1 VYNTVIIRDDV
12 IVGLSLMQY
21 ADIQHQSRETLRR
34 AILDAATRLLV
45 DGGLRALSMRRV
57 AAEVG
62 CSTTVLYTL
71 FGGKPGLLD
80 ALWQEGF
87 DRLWQAEE
95 RALETE
101 DPLSRLAALG
111 SAYRQHALENPDYYR
126 VMFGGV
132 IPGFQPSPPALDQSR
147 QTFQVLVDAVQGCID
162 ANIFRREHPEAVA
175 LVLWATVH
183 GVVSLE
189 LAGSLRES
197 ERQQVFEQAM
207 RAVAT
212 GFMGRM

>member
-1 VYNTVIIRDDV
+1 
-12 IVGLSLMQY
+12 MHY
-21 ADIQHQSRETLRR
+21 ADIQDRSREDLRR

-45 DGGLRALSMRRV
+45 GDGLQALSMRRV

-62 CSTTVLYTL
+62 CSTTVLYTM
-71 FGGKPGLLD
+71 FDGKSGLLD
-80 ALWQEGF
+80 ALWAEGF

-95 RALETE
+95 QVGETE
-101 DPLSRLAALG
+101 DPLARLAALG

-126 VMFGGV
+126 VMFGGA
-132 IPGFQPSPPALDQSR
+132 IPGFQPSPSALDQSR
-147 QTFQVLVDAVQGCID
+147 RTFQVLVEGVQAGID
-162 ANIFRREHPEAVA
+162 AGVFRPGDAETIA

-189 LAGSLRES
+189 LAGSLREE
-197 ERQQVFEQAM
+197 ERQGVFEQAM

-212 GFMGRM
+212 GFMEGT

>member
-1 VYNTVIIRDDV
+1 
-12 IVGLSLMQY
+12 MQY
-21 ADIQHQSRETLRR
+21 ASIQTRGREALRR

-45 DGGLRALSMRRV
+45 DGGLPALSMRRV

-71 FGGKPGLLD
+71 FGGKQGMVE
-80 ALWQEGF
+80 ALWREGF

-95 RALETE
+95 VALATD
-101 DPLSRLAALG
+101 DPLGRLAALG
-111 SAYRQHALENPDYYR
+111 WAYRQHALENPGYYR

-132 IPGFQPSPPALDQSR
+132 IPDFQPSDPTLDRSR
-147 QTFQVLVDAVQGCID
+147 RTFQVLVDAVQACID
-162 ANIFRREHPEAVA
+162 AKVFRLEDPEAIA

-189 LAGSLRES
+189 LAGSFREAERQPIFERAMRTVAMGLREGS
-197 ERQQVFEQAM
+197 
-207 RAVAT
+207 
-212 GFMGRM
+212 

>member
-1 VYNTVIIRDDV
+1 VYNDV
-12 IVGLSLMQY
+12 ILQYVVITRDVGMQY
-21 ADIQHQSRETLRR
+21 ASIQTRGREALRR

-45 DGGLRALSMRRV
+45 EGGLPALSMRRV

-71 FGGKPGLLD
+71 FGGKQGMVE
-80 ALWQEGF
+80 ALWREGF

-95 RALETE
+95 VVLATD
-101 DPLSRLAALG
+101 DPLDRLAALG
-111 SAYRQHALENPDYYR
+111 RAYRQHALENPDYYR

-132 IPGFQPSPPALDQSR
+132 IPDFQPSEPALDRSR
-147 QTFQVLVDAVQGCID
+147 RTFQVLVDAVQGCIE
-162 ANIFRREHPEAVA
+162 AQVFRAEDPEAIA

-189 LAGSLRES
+189 LAGSFREA
-197 ERQQVFEQAM
+197 ERQPIFERAM
-207 RAVAT
+207 RAVAM
-212 GFMGRM
+212 GFREGI